1 EGGASRRHAAGTDP
15 RLQDRPARRRRFD
28 DRPILRRGAD
38 RHHRIPLHGN
48 DRARAPTAA
57 TRWMKSPL
65 ERAVRDV
72 HAKLTEQQT
81 EFCAREQCADDVVA
95 MVMNQIRPRYTTTGL
110 GYAVEAADLDTD
122 QVRAQ

>member
-1 EGGASRRHAAGTDP
+1 MR
-15 RLQDRPARRRRFD
+15 
-28 DRPILRRGAD
+28 
-38 RHHRIPLHGN
+38 
-48 DRARAPTAA
+48 
-57 TRWMKSPL
+57 SPL

-81 EFCAREQCADDVVA
+81 EFCACEQCADDVVA

-122 QVRAQ
+122 QVRAQLSVLVFEAMHRVAEQPRHAPSETVTSKPRAPGQ